1 MWVAIGHSE
10 VGTSHFASGAEC
22 QDYHEYFPTF
32 LGSER
37 ALLIGIA
44 DGAGSALAARI
55 GAEECVRHLLQ
66 SAARSEKKVSDLTEE
81 VVRAWFVGA
90 RSRMESVAAREG
102 VALREVSCTALL
114 AVLGETSC
122 VFAQVGDGGWVAEYR
137 GECDWMTWPTHGEH
151 ANETIFLTH
160 PALMTSVGWD
170 QYFQFRRWERPVM
183 NVAGFTDGLE
193 ALALHFAAH
202 SVHAPFFAGMFSGL
216 SHALP
221 DHSDLQEF
229 AAPLI
234 AFLQSPDVNQRTDD
248 DKTLV
253 IACRRKLALCDA
265 PSE

>member
-10 VGTSHFASGAEC
+10 VGTSHSASGAEC
-22 QDYHEYFPTF
+22 QDYHEYFPTS

-44 DGAGSALAARI
+44 DGAGSASAARV
-55 GAEECVRHLLQ
+55 GAEECVKYLLQ
-66 SAARSEKKVSDLTEE
+66 SANRFEKNVSDLSEE
-81 VVRAWFVGA
+81 IVREWFVGA
-90 RSRMESVAAREG
+90 RSHMESVAAREG

-114 AVLGETSC
+114 AVLGETNC
-122 VFAQVGDGGWVAEYR
+122 IFAQVGDGGWVAEYR
-137 GECDWMTWPTHGEH
+137 GECDWVTWPTHGEH

-160 PALMTSVGWD
+160 PALMTSAGWK
-170 QYFQFRRWERPVM
+170 QHFQFRRWEKPVM

-193 ALALHFAAH
+193 GLALHFAAH
-202 SVHAPFFAGMFSGL
+202 AVHAPFFTGMFSGL
-216 SHALP
+216 SHALA
-221 DHSDLQEF
+221 DHSDLQDF

-253 IACRRKLALCDA
+253 VACRRKLALCDA
-265 PSE
+265 PSK